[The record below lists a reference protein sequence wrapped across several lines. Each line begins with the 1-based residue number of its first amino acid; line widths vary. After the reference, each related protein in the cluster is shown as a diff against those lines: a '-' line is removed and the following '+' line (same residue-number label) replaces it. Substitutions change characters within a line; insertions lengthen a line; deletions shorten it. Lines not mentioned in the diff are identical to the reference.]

1 MADRASRTRQAPKKV
16 SELGATPAKAVQ
28 AEQEQEQEAQLARL
42 RAAAAV
48 TAAQERREVALTAA
62 ALVYR
67 GRRRRSSVHRVL
79 EAAALFESY
88 VETGVIP
95 DP

>member
-28 AEQEQEQEAQLARL
+28 AEQEQEAQLARL